1 MATLSSTIILAD
13 TLQAFKKR
21 VPMLGAFSTNF
32 TDQRLRLNSSAI
44 AHVRT
49 LPSLSTF
56 DSSTGYKNGAAEGN
70 SLVTDVP
77 VTIDSHKHVPI
88 KLSHLYNIADQ
99 KDVYQ
104 NAIGDAA
111 YVLGKGMVDSV
122 LAKVTASTIS
132 NVVTE
137 AAASVD
143 RDTLGSVRKGMNG
156 NGAAPTGRVGI
167 VNSDFYESLDAD
179 PRIAS
184 RDYYGQQTGGQA
196 YGMLTNVAGFGNIWE
211 YPDFPTNTAAGSTF
225 TAATTDICTDAAH
238 GFLTGS
244 AVRVSNS
251 GGALPTG
258 LSAATTYYVIKLDAD
273 TFKLATSRANAV
285 AGTAIDISGT
295 GSGTQTIVGYEN
307 LSAFFFEP
315 RAVALVTGL
324 PDHTFDIAAALG
336 IPTQGRHYVV
346 TDPETGMSLLGI
358 EWQEPGT
365 FDLYLT
371 VAAMWGSAVG
381 AQSGAAGAITDK
393 AGYRVVTA

>member
-49 LPSLSTF
+49 LPSLSTY
-56 DSSTGYKNGAAEGN
+56 DGTTGYKNGAAEGN

-122 LAKVTASTIS
+122 LAKVTAASIS
-132 NVVTE
+132 NVITE

-156 NGAAPTGRVGI
+156 NGASPTGRVGI

-211 YPDFPTNTAAGSTF
+211 YPDFPTNIVTGGTF
-225 TAATTDICTDAAH
+225 TAATTDIITKTAH
-238 GFLTGS
+238 GYLTGDK
-244 AVRVSNS
+244 VRFTTTTT
-251 GGALPTG
+251 LPAG
-258 LSAATTYYVIKLDAD
+258 LSLSTTYYVIKLTAD
-273 TFKLATSRANAV
+273 TFKVATTRSLAV
-285 AGTAIDISGT
+285 AGTAVDITDTGT
-295 GSGTQTIVGYEN
+295 GTHTVTGYEN
-307 LSAFFFEP
+307 LSGFFFEP
-315 RAVALVTGL
+315 SAVALVTGL
-324 PDHTFDIAAALG
+324 PEHTFDIAAALG

>member
-21 VPMLGAFSTNF
+21 VPMLGAFSTTF

-49 LPSLSTF
+49 LPSLSTY

-70 SLVTDVP
+70 TLVTDVP

-122 LAKVTASTIS
+122 LAKVNAANVSYST
-132 NVVTE
+132 TE

-143 RDTLGSVRKGMNG
+143 RDTLGTVRKGMNG
-156 NGAAPTGRVGI
+156 NGAAPSGRVGI
-167 VNSDFYESLDAD
+167 VNSDFFENLDAD

-184 RDYYGQQTGGQA
+184 RDYYGQQTGGEA
-196 YGMLTNVAGFGNIWE
+196 YGMLTNVAGFGKIWE
-211 YPDFPTNTAAGSTF
+211 YPDFPANTASGSTF
-225 TAATTDICTDAAH
+225 TAATTDIITDAAH
-238 GFLTGS
+238 GFLTGDK
-244 AVRVSNS
+244 VRFSS
-251 GGALPTG
+251 TTTLPAG
-258 LSAATTYYVIKLDAD
+258 LSAATTYFVIRLTAD
-273 TFKLATSRANAV
+273 TFKVATTRANAV
-285 AGTAIDISGT
+285 AGTAVDITDTGT
-295 GSGTQTIVGYEN
+295 GTHTVTGFEN

-346 TDPETGMSLLGI
+346 TDPENGMSLLGI